1 MLDEKNYQT
10 GEVEK
15 YYHQEDEMY
24 RQIAERGFSE
34 YANSLPDLAKAFET
48 RENCVC
54 CIDEGTPE
62 GGHVAGSGI
71 LMSEDELISY
81 YEQTKS
87 EVVTSHDNCGAAKI
101 YDESQDMPSENPD
114 EAGRL
119 WAQELAKKL
128 GIKHRHISA
137 DEMKRPKEGHFA
149 RTVYYDLTGHFNY
162 SATEGLPAGFTIS
175 RKFITPKYALEEL
188 GVALSITFGDH
199 GLGNKITAENP
210 FYLVVVAENEEQ
222 LADAKQELDNLSHS
236 HEDKIKVDGVVKPT
250 ATQLKE

>member
-1 MLDEKNYQT
+1 MLDEKSHNL
-10 GEVEK
+10 GEVER
-15 YYHQEDEMY
+15 YFHLEDETY
-24 RQIAERGFSE
+24 HQIAESGFAR
-34 YANSLPDLAKAFET
+34 YAKDLPNLKKAFET

-71 LMSEDELISY
+71 LMDQDELEEY
-81 YEQTKS
+81 YRQTKPD
-87 EVVTSHDNCGAAKI
+87 EITSHDGCGAAKI
-101 YDESQDMPSENPD
+101 YDESQDIPSENPD

-119 WAQELAKKL
+119 WAQELAEKL

-162 SATEGLPAGFTIS
+162 SAVEGLPAGFTIS
-175 RKFITPKYALEEL
+175 RKFITPHYALQEVD
-188 GVALSITFGDH
+188 VALNIAFGEH
-199 GLGNKITAENP
+199 GLGDKISEDKP

-222 LADAKQELDNLSHS
+222 LDLTKQELDKLSHS
-236 HEDKIKVDGVVKPT
+236 HGDKIKVDGFIKP
-250 ATQLKE
+250 E